1 MKIERLSQDKIR
13 IFLTFDDLL
22 ERGIQKD
29 DMWREPPKLH
39 ELFLEMMEQAYTE
52 LGFDASGPL
61 AVEVLAMP
69 AQGMV
74 IIITR
79 GKVNDSGEGAAE
91 DEDELEEDIYD
102 MEVTMEQSDVFMY
115 SFKDFEDVIAAA
127 GQLQASGLTDA
138 GKLYAYKGKYIL
150 AIEPS
155 DIEQA
160 RYNAVIALLA
170 EFGDATSVT
179 FAVLEEYGKVI
190 MPEHAVREICNY
202 FQS

>member
-22 ERGIQKD
+22 ERGIHKD

-79 GKVNDSGEGAAE
+79 GKVNESGEGGAE
-91 DEDELEEDIYD
+91 DEDELEDDIYD
-102 MEVTMEQSDVFMY
+102 MEVTMEQSDVMMY
-115 SFKDFEDVIAAA
+115 AFKDFEDVIAAA
-127 GQLQASGLTDA
+127 GQLRSSGLTEA
-138 GKLYAYKGKYIL
+138 GKLYSYKGKYIL

-155 DIEQA
+155 DVEQD

-170 EFGDATSVT
+170 EYGEATSVT
-179 FAVLEEYGKVI
+179 FAVLEEYGKII
-190 MPEHAVREICNY
+190 MPENAVREICIH